1 MDWFTAQ
8 KSLTGF
14 SKKAEKH
21 FCKAVTDMVIFSCP
35 HMGALS
41 EVLALRY
48 IKCENE
54 QAVLLTPQNF
64 GDSKFSKNIDRKSK
78 RERPVLINRNNHR
91 DNQTFLTLRFS
102 VELFGETRNVDTVR
116 SQRRTDRRARSRLAR
131 RQLQFYD
138 CCYFLSHNIFSF
150 VV

>member
-64 GDSKFSKNIDRKSK
+64 GDSKFSKNIARKRIFDRS
-78 RERPVLINRNNHR
+78 
-91 DNQTFLTLRFS
+91 
-102 VELFGETRNVDTVR
+102 
-116 SQRRTDRRARSRLAR
+116 
-131 RQLQFYD
+131 
-138 CCYFLSHNIFSF
+138 
-150 VV
+150 